1 MILQMAKGKDTKSD
15 VNPSIKNKKA
25 YHNFDLIEKVEAGI
39 SLLGTEVKSLRNK
52 QCDLEACYGRIIGN
66 EVWLVGCKIAK
77 YDRGGYTNH
86 DPLRK
91 RKLLLHK
98 SQIKKIR
105 TKLEQRG
112 FTLVP
117 TKIYF
122 NSRGIAKVELALAT
136 GKKQYDKRA
145 KLIDQ
150 QQKKD
155 IRRNMKNYR

>member
-1 MILQMAKGKDTKSD
+1 MSKGKDSKID
-15 VNPSIKNKKA
+15 KNPSIQNKKA
-25 YHNFDLIEKVEAGI
+25 YHNFELVEKVEAGI

-52 QCDLEACYGRIIGN
+52 QCDLDACYGRIIGN
-66 EVWLVGCKIAK
+66 EVWLVGCKIAA
-77 YDRGGYTNH
+77 YEQGGYTNH

-98 SQIKKIR
+98 NQIKKIK

-136 GKKQYDKRA
+136 GKRQYDKRQ
-145 KLIDQ
+145 KLQEQ

-155 IRRNMKNYR
+155 ISRSMKKY